1 MSMSDEERMRI
12 TLRPK
17 DLFER
22 HKTLVA
28 MSMLESMC
36 FGVAIVAL
44 IVAAIT
50 WAMSL

>member
-1 MSMSDEERMRI
+1 MSMSDEEWMRI

-17 DLFER
+17 DLLER
-22 HKTLVA
+22 HKILVA

-36 FGVAIVAL
+36 FGVAIAAL
-44 IVAAIT
+44 IVAAVT